1 MGKTGDRVNKILVWS
16 YERGTLQYDIL
27 CALILLFIF
36 AVPRSCFRSKHS
48 LQQQP
53 QASTERAT
61 AASPQPEAPNLRK

>member
-36 AVPRSCFRSKHS
+36 AVPRSCFRSKH
-48 LQQQP
+48 QQQP
-53 QASTERAT
+53 QAPTERAT
-61 AASPQPEAPNLRK
+61 AAPEVPNLRK

>member
-1 MGKTGDRVNKILVWS
+1 MGKTGDRFNKILVWS

-48 LQQQP
+48 LQQQS
-53 QASTERAT
+53 QAPMERAT
-61 AASPQPEAPNLRK
+61 AGSSQPEAPNLQK